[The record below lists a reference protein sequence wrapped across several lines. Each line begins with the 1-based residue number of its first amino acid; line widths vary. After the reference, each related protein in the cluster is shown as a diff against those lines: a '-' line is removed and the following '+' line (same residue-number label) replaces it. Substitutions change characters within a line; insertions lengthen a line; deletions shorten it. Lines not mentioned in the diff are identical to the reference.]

1 MASIEDSETLEYTA
15 TWVVALVCT
24 IIVVVSLLAERFLHY
39 LGKFLK
45 HEHQDALFRALEKL
59 KEELMLLGFI
69 SLLLTVSQSFI
80 SDICIP
86 RSASFHM
93 LPCIKEEYAS
103 VEVIHYRAPSEIT
116 WKRQRLLA
124 GDVASNHCT
133 RQGKVQLLSLEAL
146 HQLHIFI
153 FVLAV
158 AHVVFSATTMV
169 LGGARIRQWQHW
181 EKEIHREISST
192 EKFSCSDSHQRFS
205 QPHHEFVQERAAGF
219 WRKSAVVSRMMSF
232 FKQFY
237 GSFTKSDY
245 KALRAGFIMRHC
257 PTHSKFNFHKYMMR
271 ALEDDFK
278 KVVGI
283 SWYLWLFVIIFL
295 LINIHG
301 WHAYFWLSF
310 LPLILVLTVGAKLE
324 HIITRLAIKF
334 AETHTDGQGRQSTYG
349 FHSCILEGVG
359 HVIPRLAVGVIVQ
372 VLCSY
377 STLPLYAIVTQMGDS
392 YKQAIFAEHMQT
404 TLHGWVAGVR
414 KRKRSGSVLSSSIM
428 RILGRKKKMKK
439 QEEAYQGEV
448 QMQMMMRS
456 EDSGHLHEL
465 PASEIEACHIEP
477 V

>member
-310 LPLILVLTVGAKLE
+310 LPLI
-324 HIITRLAIKF
+324 
-334 AETHTDGQGRQSTYG
+334 
-349 FHSCILEGVG
+349 
-359 HVIPRLAVGVIVQ
+359 
-372 VLCSY
+372 
-377 STLPLYAIVTQMGDS
+377 MGDS